1 MKKIITTI
9 FILIAL
15 TGNSMAYTHE
25 LNNNEYINKLNT
37 YVGEMKL
44 ETDVSGGSIL
54 KSLVSGVDE
63 GYLQPDI
70 SKLEKIR
77 NSLCGLISNI
87 ENESIQDKELQARHN
102 EFISESK
109 IVVKLL
115 DKDINAKKEVLETQV
130 NGLVKIG
137 KLLKIDNNE
146 SKKVNDHIE
155 KANEIYKEMNEKF

>member
-1 MKKIITTI
+1 MKKIITTT

-54 KSLVSGVDE
+54 KSLVFGVDE

-70 SKLEKIR
+70 SKLKKIR
-77 NSLCGLISNI
+77 SSLCGLISNI

-115 DKDINAKKEVLETQV
+115 DKDIDAKKEVLETQV

>member
-54 KSLVSGVDE
+54 KSLVSGIDE

-77 NSLCGLISNI
+77 NSLNGLIANI
-87 ENESIQDKELQARHN
+87 ENESIKDKELQSRHN

-115 DKDINAKKEVLETQV
+115 DKDIIAKKEVLETQAH
-130 NGLVKIG
+130 GLVKIG
-137 KLLKIDNNE
+137 KLLRIDNNE

-155 KANEIYKEMNEKF
+155 KVNKIYKEMNEKF

>member
-1 MKKIITTI
+1 MKKIITTT

-54 KSLVSGVDE
+54 KSLVFGVDE

-77 NSLCGLISNI
+77 SSLCGLISNI

-115 DKDINAKKEVLETQV
+115 DKDIDAKKEVLETQV

>member
-9 FILIAL
+9 FILMAL
-15 TGNSMAYTHE
+15 TGNSIASTHE

-44 ETDVSGGSIL
+44 ETSVSGGSIL
-54 KSLVSGVDE
+54 KSIVSGVDE

-77 NSLCGLISNI
+77 NSLSGLISNI
-87 ENESIQDKELQARHN
+87 ENESIQDKELQARHD

-115 DKDINAKKEVLETQV
+115 DKNISAKKEVLETQV

-155 KANEIYKEMNEKF
+155 KANKIYKEMNEKF